1 MSVTIEDVAKKAGV
15 SKTTVSRY
23 LNGKYEFM
31 SKETK
36 NRIECVIDELEYVP
50 NSMARSLKNQNSKI
64 IGCTIA
70 DIENQ
75 FSSFIFKGVSEVCK
89 KHGYRVLVAEIN
101 DNEDDEREAIESLMS
116 YNIDGLIINT
126 TGSNDEYLINL
137 KKSNNIPI
145 VLADRS
151 IAENNVLDT
160 VTSNNYEATYEC
172 MKHLKKQN
180 YTKVAFF
187 TYDMTNNSVKIKRY
201 EAYCHAMKKLFNLN
215 PKDYTYILKNKSL
228 VNYDKALKDFI
239 ETNKN
244 ENIAIFTVNGVILL
258 EVLKSLKKLN
268 YDIEKDEIGICSF
281 DDWGWA
287 ELIDKKGITTISQKS
302 YECGVKCAELVFEGI
317 EFPNKQVDYLEIPA
331 KLIARG
337 STKKREVKKK

>member
-1 MSVTIEDVAKKAGV
+1 MGITIEDVAKKTGV
-15 SKTTVSRY
+15 SKTTISRY

-31 SKETK
+31 SKETRE
-36 NRIECVIDELEYVP
+36 RIEHVIDELEYRP

-75 FSSFIFKGVSEVCK
+75 FSSFIFKGVSEICK

-101 DNEDDEREAIESLMS
+101 NNEDDEREAIESLMS

-137 KKSNNIPI
+137 KKTNNIPI

-160 VTSNNYEATYEC
+160 VTSNNYDATYEC
-172 MKHLKKQN
+172 MMHLKKQN
-180 YTKVAFF
+180 YTKIAFF
-187 TYDMTNNSVKIKRY
+187 TYDMANNSVKTKRY
-201 EAYCHAMKKLFNLN
+201 EAYYDALKELFGLD
-215 PKDYTYILKNKSL
+215 PKEYTYILKKKNL
-228 VNYDKALKDFI
+228 NNYDKALKTFI
-239 ETNKN
+239 EANKG
-244 ENIAIFTVNGVILL
+244 ENIAIFTVNGALLLDILRR
-258 EVLKSLKKLN
+258 LKKLK
-268 YDIEKDEIGICSF
+268 YDIEKDNIGICSF

-287 ELIDKKGITTISQKS
+287 ELVDKEGVTTIRQKS
-302 YECGVKCAELVFEGI
+302 YECGVKCAELIFEGI
-317 EFPNKQVDYLEIPA
+317 ECKDKKVDYIEIPA
-331 KLIARG
+331 ELIIRG
-337 STKKREVKKK
+337 STKKRGVKK